1 MFSVFFLFFVLGIV
15 WIFMG
20 LRARPQTYYRHLP
33 TGLEEKI
40 RSACKNEGKSGAWD
54 SRRSHGSRRTAAV
67 GPKTLNGFRTTTA
80 GGHRGVYKYDV
91 CGLRF
96 RRTKSRGVAAGRKS
110 ITRRGVKRPPRSCCG
125 LARGEKQV
133 DFEFTATNPARCT
146 AFRGK
151 LRIPRGRARLRTFS
165 ALAGR
170 SASLEVS
177 DDPISSP
184 IARHAFNVFA
194 VAHTPPPAGKTSR
207 RVCAVLLGGTDD
219 GLAERAGSGE
229 RSEYSGT
236 GASRVFPNTW
246 RIRTRTRMKRY
257 ETNGR
262 RSPDGISSKNLV
274 VQLHATPIRPVLFF
288 FKTRPRRSLREIPQ
302 KRDC

>member
-96 RRTKSRGVAAGRKS
+96 RRTKWRGVAAGRKS

-151 LRIPRGRARLRTFS
+151 LRIPRGRARRRTFS

-184 IARHAFNVFA
+184 IARHAFDVFA
-194 VAHTPPPAGKTSR
+194 VAHTPPPRRKDVPSSLRGFTQRDRRRTGRACGIGRTVRILGNR
-207 RVCAVLLGGTDD
+207 RVTCLSEYVEDPYTNSNETL
-219 GLAERAGSGE
+219 RNE
-229 RSEYSGT
+229 RS
-236 GASRVFPNTW
+236 P
-246 RIRTRTRMKRY
+246 
-257 ETNGR
+257 
-262 RSPDGISSKNLV
+262 
-274 VQLHATPIRPVLFF
+274 
-288 FKTRPRRSLREIPQ
+288 
-302 KRDC
+302 